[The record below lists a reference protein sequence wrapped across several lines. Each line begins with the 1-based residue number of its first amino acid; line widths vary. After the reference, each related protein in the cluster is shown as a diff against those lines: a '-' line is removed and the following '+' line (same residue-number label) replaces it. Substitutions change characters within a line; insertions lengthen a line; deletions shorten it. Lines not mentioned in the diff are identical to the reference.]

1 LDGSTPTAA
10 STTYS
15 APIPI
20 PANTVG
26 FTLKAFARKAGQ
38 ADSPVATATYN
49 TVNTPTWITNGD
61 GLWSNLPGDELNWQ
75 NTVVAGGIG
84 GVADFSKLA
93 LTQNTVVT
101 LDGSRPI
108 GSMAFG
114 DASVPPAFDWSLV
127 SQNSSGLVLA
137 TSNGTPQ
144 ITVLNQM
151 TTFGVSLSGNQGLAK
166 GGPGSLN
173 LTAASSYTGATV
185 VNAGSLILNSSTIAS
200 QAPQLASETIQNA
213 AAVTFYRNALGF
225 TPINASLSGTGDFIV
240 DGPGGGALYDNRFAF
255 RGVASDNTGTVRILN
270 EGRLWIDLAGKNA
283 IGDSAI
289 VEVGSAASFY
299 IYQGISETIGG
310 LAGSGNVYGGDA
322 AGISALTVG
331 GGDKSAEFSGVLQN
345 QFSTLTL
352 TKIGTGTQVLSGVNT
367 YTGNTVINAGKLE
380 LAATGRL
387 TFRITNTTTNTLTGT
402 GTATFNGGFTIDTS
416 AVTTGAGPWQIENVT
431 SLSGPYGS
439 TFQVV
444 NPDGSPWTDAGN
456 DKWTQPAT
464 EGKIWTFSEATGVL
478 TLNTGGFTSWAD
490 ANAPGETISQDH
502 DGDGVPNGVE
512 YFMGLSGSAFTAN
525 PVPDATRKVAWPK
538 GASYLGSYATDYT
551 VQTSTDLTD
560 WTDVPVGDVTDGGI
574 LEYTIPSGSSARFVR
589 LKVTGP

>member
-1 LDGSTPTAA
+1 
-10 STTYS
+10 
-15 APIPI
+15 
-20 PANTVG
+20 
-26 FTLKAFARKAGQ
+26 
-38 ADSPVATATYN
+38 VATATYN

-101 LDGSRPI
+101 LDGSRTI

-114 DASVPPAFDWSLV
+114 DASAPPAFDWSLV

-151 TTFGVSLSGNQGLAK
+151 TTIGVSLSGNQGLTK

-200 QAPQLASETIQNA
+200 QAPQLASETIQNS

-225 TPINASLSGTGDFIV
+225 TPINASLSGAGDFIV

-352 TKIGTGTQVLSGVNT
+352 TKIGTGTQILSGVNT
-367 YTGNTVINAGKLE
+367 YTGNTVINAGTLE

-387 TFRITNTTTNTLTGT
+387 AFRITNTTTNTLTGA
-402 GTATFNGGFTIDTS
+402 GTATLKGEFTIDTS

-444 NPDGSPWTDAGN
+444 NSDGSPWTDAGN
-456 DKWTQPAT
+456 DKWTKPAT
-464 EGKIWTFSEATGVL
+464 EGKIWTFNEATGVL

-538 GASYLGSYATDYT
+538 GSSYLGSYATDYT
-551 VQTSTDLTD
+551 VQTSTDLND
-560 WTDVPVGDVTDGGI
+560 WTDVPVGDVTDGSTV
-574 LEYTIPSGSSARFVR
+574 EYTIPSGSSARFVR